1 MMDGYQAYRYFMAIK
16 LHFTTDKYD
25 VFEKNG
31 RVTGKRTTFDSRNDR
46 GLFEK
51 LANKFSKDKDL
62 IQYFAANFA
71 YGNNGVI
78 YSTDSD
84 DYYDV
89 WIKRKQSM
97 GRIFEIDMLT
107 IQRHLENNKKQY
119 DALYSIDDHAP
130 ELLSLYLGKKIA
142 LESMVILND
151 LENYLDKWEPLIMLW
166 NDEFRLIRKVK
177 KFVKYNPDVVK
188 SIYNRYKEEMQ

>member
-1 MMDGYQAYRYFMAIK
+1 MDGYQAYRYFMAIR

-31 RVTGKRTTFDSRNDR
+31 RVTGKRATFEQRNDR

-51 LANKFSKDKDL
+51 LSHKFSTERDL
-62 IQYFAANFA
+62 IQYLVANFA

-78 YSTDSD
+78 YSTESD
-84 DYYDV
+84 DYYDT
-89 WIKRKQSM
+89 WTKRKESM
-97 GRIFEIDMLT
+97 RRVFELDMIT
-107 IQRHLENNKKQY
+107 IQRHLENNKKIY
-119 DALYSIDDHAP
+119 NDLYSIDEYSP
-130 ELLSLYLGKKIA
+130 ELLNLYLSKQIT
-142 LESMVILND
+142 LETMVILND

-166 NDEFRLIRKVK
+166 KDEFRLIRKVK

-188 SIYNRYKEEMQ
+188 SIYNRFKEEMN